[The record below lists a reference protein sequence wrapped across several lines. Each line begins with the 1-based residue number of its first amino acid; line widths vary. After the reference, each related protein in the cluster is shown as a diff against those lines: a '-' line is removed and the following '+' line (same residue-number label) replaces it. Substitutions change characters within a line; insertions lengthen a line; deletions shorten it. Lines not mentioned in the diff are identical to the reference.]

1 MAPRTYGVTPS
12 NGTRHLSLADLRELV
27 DDTADLPGDAVVR
40 GQAAMVG
47 QDFTNPAG
55 LVLRGLVV
63 EYDRGSRPQAGG
75 KPS

>member
-27 DDTADLPGDAVVR
+27 DDTADLPDDALIR
-40 GQAAMVG
+40 GQASMVG

-55 LVLRGLVV
+55 MVLRGLVV
-63 EYDRGSRPQAGG
+63 EYDRGPRPAKGG
-75 KPS
+75 KP